1 MYTQC
6 PECLSVFLLSA
17 QALAQ
22 GRGDL
27 VCGHCGNPF
36 DGLATLT
43 EKLPAE
49 PFGQLPVHADLDAP
63 ATVDLAIYRPKP
75 EPATP
80 PVLEIEPA
88 PTDAAPRM
96 DDFSQLVFAPRFA
109 NASSHRKPPSHRHLR
124 QPSPHRGLWTAA
136 CAVLLLLLAGQVAW
150 AERDA
155 LIAQPT
161 TGGWLRAGCAA
172 LHCVLPLVAAP
183 ARLRV
188 VDSNVQSH
196 PGVAHALLISARIR
210 NDATFTQPYPVVT
223 VTLSDADGKRLA
235 MRRLRPREYLDD
247 PDTLRQGLGPGS
259 SSILM
264 LEVAD
269 PGDQAVE
276 FELGFE

>member
-22 GRGDL
+22 GRGNL
-27 VCGHCGNPF
+27 SCGHCGAVF

-43 EKLPAE
+43 DKLPAE
-49 PFGQLPVHADLDAP
+49 PFGELPIHMDSDVP
-63 ATVDLAIYRPKP
+63 VTVDLVIYRPKP
-75 EPATP
+75 EPVA
-80 PVLEIEPA
+80 PA
-88 PTDAAPRM
+88 PEDEPSLPGNAARTE
-96 DDFSQLVFAPRFA
+96 DFSQLVFAPRFA
-109 NASSHRKPPSHRHLR
+109 SAAKRRKPRSNRHLR
-124 QPSPHRGLWTAA
+124 RSSPHRGLWTTA
-136 CAVLLLLLAGQVAW
+136 CALLLLLLAGQVAW

-155 LIAQPT
+155 LITQPL
-161 TGGWLRAGCAA
+161 TGGWLRTGCAA
-172 LHCVLPLVAAP
+172 LHCTLPLIAAP
-183 ARLRV
+183 AQLRV

-196 PGVAHALLISARIR
+196 PSVAHALLISARIR
-210 NDATFTQPYPVVT
+210 NDAAFAQPYPTVT

-247 PDTLRQGLGPGS
+247 PGVLRRGLGPGGS
-259 SSILM
+259 SVLM

>member
-27 VCGHCGNPF
+27 VCGHCGASF

-43 EKLPAE
+43 DKLPAE
-49 PFGQLPVHADLDAP
+49 PFGQLPVHAEPEAP
-63 ATVDLAIYRPKP
+63 VTVDLVIYRPKP

-88 PTDAAPRM
+88 PTDAAPRT

-109 NASSHRKPPSHRHLR
+109 SGRRQPRSHQHRHLR
-124 QPSPHRGLWTAA
+124 QPSPHRGPWTAA
-136 CAVLLLLLAGQVAW
+136 CAVLLLLLAGQAAW
-150 AERDA
+150 AGRDA
-155 LIAQPT
+155 LIAQPVI
-161 TGGWLRAGCAA
+161 GGWLRTGCAA

-210 NDATFTQPYPVVT
+210 NDAAFAQPYPVVT

-247 PDTLRQGLGPGS
+247 PDTLRQGLGPGRS
-259 SSILM
+259 SVLM

-269 PGDQAVE
+269 PGDRAVE